1 VHRTKPLAIA
11 DSPLARS
18 TAAIRLIGVYG
29 PIKLRDLEA
38 HVSFS
43 RSALQRI
50 CAQLE
55 ALNWARRRISD
66 KAYVL
71 THAIDNFF
79 ASAQFSAPEVDE
91 VQPVLAMAKA

>member
-1 VHRTKPLAIA
+1 MQKCHKEPERGHDQMPAIA

-18 TAAIRLIGVYG
+18 TEVIRLIGIHG

-43 RSALQRI
+43 RSALHRI
-50 CAQLE
+50 CTQLE
-55 ALNWARRRISD
+55 ALNWARRRVWD

-71 THAIDNFF
+71 TYATDVFLPQRNF
-79 ASAQFSAPEVDE
+79 Q
-91 VQPVLAMAKA
+91 LLK

>member
-1 VHRTKPLAIA
+1 MLAIT

-18 TAAIRLIGVYG
+18 TEVIRLSGIYG

-38 HVSFS
+38 NVSFS

-55 ALNWARRRISD
+55 ELNWAWRRI
-66 KAYVL
+66 
-71 THAIDNFF
+71 
-79 ASAQFSAPEVDE
+79 
-91 VQPVLAMAKA
+91 